1 LRENRC
7 DDALEE
13 VFDEFQ
19 EKVLMI
25 LEAVLENF

>member
-7 DDALEE
+7 VDALEE

-19 EKVLMI
+19 EKVSMM
-25 LEAVLENF
+25 LEAVLGNF